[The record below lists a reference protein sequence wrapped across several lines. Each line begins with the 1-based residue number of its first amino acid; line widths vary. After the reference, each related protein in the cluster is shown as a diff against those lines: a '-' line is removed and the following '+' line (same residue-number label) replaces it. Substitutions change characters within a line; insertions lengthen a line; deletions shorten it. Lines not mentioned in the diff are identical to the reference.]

1 MLTMNNSDRFRWL
14 FVLLAIF
21 FGQLGIHNF
30 YAGHNFRAICQLIL
44 TLISFGYLAWLMI
57 PLNIL
62 EAIFV
67 TTDSDGK
74 KLA

>member
-1 MLTMNNSDRFRWL
+1 MLTMNDSDRFRWL

-44 TLISFGYLAWLMI
+44 TLISFGYLAWFMVL
-57 PLNIL
+57 LNIL

-67 TTDSDGK
+67 LTDGDGK

>member
-1 MLTMNNSDRFRWL
+1 MLPMNDLVRFRWL

-44 TLISFGYLAWLMI
+44 TFLSFGYLAWFMV
-57 PLNIL
+57 PLNII

-67 TTDSDGK
+67 LTDGDDK
-74 KLA
+74 KFA

>member
-1 MLTMNNSDRFRWL
+1 MSNSERFRWV
-14 FVLLAIF
+14 FVLLSVV

-44 TLISFGYLAWLMI
+44 TLISFGYLAWI
-57 PLNIL
+57 IVPLNIL

-67 TTDSDGK
+67 TTDGDGK
-74 KLA
+74 EFG

>member
-1 MLTMNNSDRFRWL
+1 MLIMNDSDRFRWL

-44 TLISFGYLAWLMI
+44 TLISFGYLAWIMVS
-57 PLNIL
+57 LNIL

-67 TTDSDGK
+67 LSDADGK

>member
-1 MLTMNNSDRFRWL
+1 MSNSERFRWL

-30 YAGHNFRAICQLIL
+30 YAGYNFRAICQLIL
-44 TLISFGYLAWLMI
+44 TFISFGYLAWI
-57 PLNIL
+57 IVPLNIL

-67 TTDSDGK
+67 TTDGDGK
-74 KLA
+74 EFG

>member
-1 MLTMNNSDRFRWL
+1 MNDSDRFRWL

-44 TLISFGYLAWLMI
+44 TLISFGYLAWIMV

-67 TTDSDGK
+67 LSDADGK

>member
-1 MLTMNNSDRFRWL
+1 MNNSDRFRWL

-44 TLISFGYLAWLMI
+44 TIISFGYLVWLMV
-57 PLNIL
+57 PLNII
-62 EAIFV
+62 EVIFI
-67 TTDSDGK
+67 TTDGDGK

>member
-1 MLTMNNSDRFRWL
+1 MLIMNDSDRFRWL

-44 TLISFGYLAWLMI
+44 TLISFGYLAWIMV

-67 TTDSDGK
+67 LSDADGK

>member
-1 MLTMNNSDRFRWL
+1 MLIMNNSDRFRWL

>member
-1 MLTMNNSDRFRWL
+1 MNDSDRFRWL

-44 TLISFGYLAWLMI
+44 TLISFGYFAWIMVL
-57 PLNIL
+57 LNIL

-67 TTDSDGK
+67 TTDGDGK

>member
-1 MLTMNNSDRFRWL
+1 MNNSDRFRWL
-14 FVLLAIF
+14 FILLAIF

-30 YAGHNFRAICQLIL
+30 YIRHNFRAICQLIL
-44 TLISFGYLAWLMI
+44 TFISFGYLAWFII

-67 TTDSDGK
+67 TSDGNGK

>member
-1 MLTMNNSDRFRWL
+1 MNDSDRFRWL

-44 TLISFGYLAWLMI
+44 TLISFGYLTWIMI

-67 TTDSDGK
+67 LTDGHGK

>member
-1 MLTMNNSDRFRWL
+1 MLTMNDSDRFRWL

-44 TLISFGYLAWLMI
+44 TLISFGYLAWIMI

-67 TTDSDGK
+67 TSDGDGK

>member
-1 MLTMNNSDRFRWL
+1 MNNSDRFRWL

-44 TLISFGYLAWLMI
+44 TLISFGYLAWIMI

-67 TTDSDGK
+67 TADGDGK

>member
-1 MLTMNNSDRFRWL
+1 MLIMNNSDRFRWL

-44 TLISFGYLAWLMI
+44 TLISFGYLAWIMI

-67 TTDSDGK
+67 TADGDGK

>member
-1 MLTMNNSDRFRWL
+1 MNDSDRFRWL

-44 TLISFGYLAWLMI
+44 TLISFGYLAWIMVS
-57 PLNIL
+57 LNIL

-67 TTDSDGK
+67 LSDADGK

>member
-1 MLTMNNSDRFRWL
+1 MLIMNNSDRFRWL

-44 TLISFGYLAWLMI
+44 TLISFGYLAWIMI

-67 TTDSDGK
+67 TIDGDGK

>member
-1 MLTMNNSDRFRWL
+1 MSNSERFRWV

-44 TLISFGYLAWLMI
+44 TFISFGYLVWI
-57 PLNIL
+57 IVPLNIL

-67 TTDSDGK
+67 TADGDGK
-74 KLA
+74 EFG

>member
-1 MLTMNNSDRFRWL
+1 MLTMNDSDRFRWL

-44 TLISFGYLAWLMI
+44 TLISFGYLTWIMI

-67 TTDSDGK
+67 LTDGHGK

>member
-1 MLTMNNSDRFRWL
+1 MLTMNDSDRFRWL

-44 TLISFGYLAWLMI
+44 TLISFGYLAWFMV